1 MWLGGAVL
9 FSPEPGSDLIRA
21 DVYFW
26 GSLMAAGILGSV
38 PVAVAYSFFV
48 DNYISGLTAGA
59 TKG

>member
-1 MWLGGAVL
+1 MWLLHVPIACAV
-9 FSPEPGSDLIRA
+9 
-21 DVYFW
+21 
-26 GSLMAAGILGSV
+26 AASIEGDWIVLTAINAI

>member
-1 MWLGGAVL
+1 
-9 FSPEPGSDLIRA
+9 
-21 DVYFW
+21 
-26 GSLMAAGILGSV
+26 V